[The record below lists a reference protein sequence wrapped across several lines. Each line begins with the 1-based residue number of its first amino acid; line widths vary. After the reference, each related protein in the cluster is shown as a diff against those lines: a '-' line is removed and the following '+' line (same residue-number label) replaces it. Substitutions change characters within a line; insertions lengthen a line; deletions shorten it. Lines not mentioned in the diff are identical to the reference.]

1 MTDPITSSRA
11 IAAEEAFQVT
21 ERALRALFPV
31 ASLSD
36 DQLATPEWGKAEY
49 LLNCAADGAP
59 TLARPGVENLAA
71 QLGTPGLPWV
81 VVEDNKVLV
90 LRWLAH
96 LIGFRHRA
104 IHLFLDHPH
113 HPDCTFVQIRSLSK
127 YNSPGLFDMAVGG
140 HVEGLD
146 SREDSVQRE
155 LQEELGLNADHDLNS
170 LFEIGTYN
178 IEIKDFQPNY
188 QEVEHTTVYRAT
200 IEPEAFGR
208 IQFQESEVGGLV
220 LFKRSE
226 LEKWMDR
233 SPERFGGGLLDSWPH
248 YGPAG
253 DLSDSET
260 G

>member
-1 MTDPITSSRA
+1 MTDPIISARA
-11 IAAEEAFQVT
+11 IVAEEAFQLS
-21 ERALRALFPV
+21 ERALRALLPV
-31 ASLSD
+31 TNVPD
-36 DQLATPEWGKAEY
+36 DQLATPESGKAEY
-49 LLNCAADGAP
+49 LLNCTVDGSP
-59 TLARPGVENLAA
+59 VSARPGVDNLAA
-71 QLGTPGLPWV
+71 QLGPPRLPWV

-146 SREDSVQRE
+146 SRRDSVQRE
-155 LQEELGLNADHDLNS
+155 LQEELGLNTNHDLNS
-170 LFEIGTYN
+170 ISETGTYT
-178 IEIKDFQPNY
+178 IEIRDFQPNY

-200 IEPEAFGR
+200 IKPEAFRR

-226 LEKWMDR
+226 VERWMDC
-233 SPERFGGGLLDSWPH
+233 SQERLGGGLRDSWPF
-248 YGPAG
+248 YETGS
-253 DLSDSET
+253 DLSESET